1 MHNRS
6 QQLHAKETNMKKI
19 KSFILS
25 IMAVSAIFLSL
36 GTDNAKANEGDVG
49 PPHVSP
55 SEQEKV
61 F

>member
-1 MHNRS
+1 
-6 QQLHAKETNMKKI
+6 MKKI